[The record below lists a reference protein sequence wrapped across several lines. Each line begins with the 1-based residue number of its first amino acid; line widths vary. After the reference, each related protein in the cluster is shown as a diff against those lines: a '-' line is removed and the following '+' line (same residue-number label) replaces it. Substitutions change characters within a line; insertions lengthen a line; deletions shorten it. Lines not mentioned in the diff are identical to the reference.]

1 MVDFHDS
8 MELSKMKRFMS
19 ENGGYGVAVESD
31 GNITAVFNN
40 RDVSGRGGVIRDLL
54 GTALDNGGTKLDC
67 YATYAPHDL
76 SAKYSQLGFVP
87 VAWMRFNPEYARDG
101 WHHGNPDVVFF
112 VHNGDPTA
120 TVMEHYGT

>member
-40 RDVSGRGGVIRDLL
+40 YAVSGKKGVVNILL
-54 GTALDNGGTKLDC
+54 LTALDNGGTKLDC

-76 SAKYSQLGFVP
+76 TSKYAKLGFVP
-87 VAWMRFNPEYARDG
+87 VAWMRFNPE
-101 WHHGNPDVVFF
+101 
-112 VHNGDPTA
+112 
-120 TVMEHYGT
+120 